1 MEKRYE
7 VFCLADDHFYETP
20 NRLFGAAD
28 GKPQLYEPANRPAP
42 DGWRR
47 HRSGDWLHLS
57 PTKGQT
63 PAQGWKIH
71 VSACLD
77 NAEKAARVVWDY
89 CVSRTIPFKFVP
101 GPNHLFLRNS
111 KYAGRGT
118 SGKFATLYPSNEE
131 QLHRV
136 LGELGELLDGEPG
149 PYILTD
155 LRWRQG
161 PLYVRYG
168 GFTQRFC
175 TDADG
180 TLVPAVEDGSGRLVP
195 DRRDPVF
202 HVPEWVVLPDFLEPE
217 LTARNATTT
226 SGLPYR
232 IEQALHFSN
241 GGGVYAGHDLRT
253 GEKVVLKEARPHA
266 GLAADGADAVTRLE
280 RERAVLERLSGSGVA
295 PEVRDWFVL
304 DDHRFLVME
313 YLEGSTLNTYFG
325 RRHPLLVADPDPGV
339 LADYTAWALRV
350 QRSVEDALAVVHDR
364 GVVFNDLHLFNILL
378 GPDEE
383 SVRLIDFEA
392 AAHIDEDRRQVVAH
406 PGFLAPADRRGFA
419 IDRYALACLRLAL
432 FLPLTTLLGVDRGKA
447 AHLAD
452 AAAAEFPVP
461 RAFLAEAVDEITGT
475 PQSHRG
481 GTPQARRRRTE
492 RHLPVDPGDW
502 PRSRDSMYRALT
514 ASATPERDDRLFPGD
529 IEQFKDGGGTS
540 LAHGAAGVL
549 YALAETGCPRHEPAE
564 EWLLRHTS
572 APGPGTPLGLFDGL
586 LGTAWVLA
594 RLGHTRPA
602 LELTERVLGERWQR
616 LGPDLYGGL
625 AGVALALDELSRTT
639 GETVLHDR
647 ALEAVQLLA
656 DRAEHLPA
664 GPDPLR
670 APPGGAN
677 GAGRGERARRPDK
690 AGLLYGSSGSA
701 LCFLRLHER
710 TGAPALL
717 ELAARHLRADLAHCA
732 MDRSGALAVDEG
744 RRSMPYLGRGSVGI
758 ALVLDDYLT
767 HHDDED
773 FARARTAILPAATSR
788 FYAQSGLF
796 GGRAG
801 MVLHLARTTTPEV
814 APRHLADQ
822 VARLSWHAVPYREQ
836 LAFAGDQVM
845 RLSMDLA
852 TGTAGCLLAIG
863 AALDERPAAFPFLPP
878 LRRPQSRSPQQG
890 AETEDPPARAESVR
904 TSPAHATDGDSAG
917 RRLGGMRTEAA
928 PSRKDAP

>member
-20 NRLFGAAD
+20 DRLFGAED
-28 GKPQLYEPANRPAP
+28 GLPQLYEPACRAEP

-57 PTKGQT
+57 PADGTT
-63 PAQGWKIH
+63 PLQGWKIH

-77 NAEKAARVVWDY
+77 NAQKTAGVVWDY
-89 CVSRTIPFKFVP
+89 CVSRTIPFKFLP

-111 KYAGRGT
+111 KYAGRGG
-118 SGKFATLYPSNEE
+118 SGKFATLYPRDEE
-131 QLHRV
+131 QLHRS
-136 LGELGELLDGEPG
+136 LQELGELLDGEQG

-168 GFTQRFC
+168 GFAQRFC
-175 TDADG
+175 PDADG

-195 DRRDPVF
+195 DRRDPTF
-202 HVPEWVVLPDFLEPE
+202 RVPEWVVLPAFLEPE
-217 LTARNATTT
+217 LAARNATTT
-226 SGLPYR
+226 GDLPYR

-241 GGGVYAGHDLRT
+241 GGGVYAGRDLRT

-280 RERAVLERLSGSGVA
+280 RERASLERLSGSGVA

-304 DDHRFLVME
+304 GDHRFLVME
-313 YLEGSTLNTYFG
+313 HLEGDTLNTYFG
-325 RRHPLLVADPDPGV
+325 RRHPLLVADPGPDV

-350 QRSVEDALAVVHDR
+350 HRSVEDAVAAVHDR
-364 GVVFNDLHLFNILL
+364 GVVFNDLHLFNILI
-378 GPDEE
+378 GPDGE

-392 AAHIDEDRRQVVAH
+392 AAHVDDNRRQVVAH
-406 PGFLAPADRRGFA
+406 PGFLAPADRHGFA

-432 FLPLTTLLGVDRGKA
+432 FLPLTTLFGVDRGKA

-452 AAAAEFPVP
+452 AAAGEFPVP
-461 RAFLAEAVDEITGT
+461 RSFLTDAVREITGT
-475 PQSHRG
+475 PRSQGHGTSRATRRG
-481 GTPQARRRRTE
+481 AE

-502 PRSRDSMYRALT
+502 PRSRDSMHRAIV

-529 IEQFKDGGGTS
+529 IEQFRDGGGIS

-549 YALAETGCPRHEPAE
+549 YALAETGCPRHESGE
-564 EWLLRHTS
+564 EWLLRHTTD
-572 APGPGTPLGLFDGL
+572 PGSGTPPGLFDGL
-586 LGTAWVLA
+586 LGAALVLA
-594 RLGHTRPA
+594 RLGHTGPA
-602 LELTERVLGERWQR
+602 LKLAERVLDERWQR

-625 AGVALALDELSRTT
+625 AGVALALEELSRAT
-639 GETVLHDR
+639 GEAVLHGH
-647 ALEAVQLLA
+647 ALEAAQLLA
-656 DRAEHLPA
+656 D
-664 GPDPLR
+664 
-670 APPGGAN
+670 
-677 GAGRGERARRPDK
+677 GERAHRTDK
-690 AGLLYGSSGSA
+690 AGLMYGPSGPA

-710 TGAPALL
+710 TGEPALL
-717 ELAARHLRADLAHCA
+717 DLAADRLRADLAHCA
-732 MDRSGALAVDEG
+732 IDRSGALAVDEG
-744 RRSMPYLGRGSVGI
+744 RRSMPYLGQGSVGI
-758 ALVLDDYLT
+758 AMVLDDYLARN
-767 HHDDED
+767 DDEE
-773 FARARTAILPAATSR
+773 FARARVAILPAATSR

-796 GGRAG
+796 AGRAG

-822 VARLSWHAVPYREQ
+822 VARLSWHALPYSGQ

-863 AALDERPAAFPFLPP
+863 AALGERPAAFPFLPP

-890 AETEDPPARAESVR
+890 AEPEDPLAHAACVE
-904 TSPAHATDGDSAG
+904 TSPVHVANGDPAG
-917 RRLGGMRTEAA
+917 
-928 PSRKDAP
+928 